1 MAIRIHEAL
10 QLPIMQQTKLIA
22 GKNGLQNWVKWVTIV
37 EVIEDINRLQEGEFL
52 ITTGFGLGEDE
63 EKQSEFKRLLALGK
77 LSGVALY
84 TGLYLKEIPQ
94 SFISIADQHALPLIE
109 IPANINFSMITKELL
124 EQIVN
129 KQREIFVASDFLQE
143 LLTQPIVNPTDVM
156 ERGKKLGIDFTKPQ
170 TIFSVHFA
178 GLINEGVKEQLIE
191 AIQSILKNK
200 KIPCLIRTKSDSMIV
215 LLEVSDRW
223 NISEIAK
230 EFLKSMEPSCEGVP
244 ISIGIGK
251 TAANLNILAE
261 SARQAEQASYLSQIL
276 FKPQPIVHYDDFSLY
291 QLLLEMKNSGVSL
304 EEFYHQYLGNL
315 LDTRGVDLITTLE
328 AYLYFNQNIKNTA
341 EDLYIHRHTLKYR
354 LGQIE
359 KKTGA
364 NLSSFE
370 DCTKLYLAILA
381 YKLVN
386 YKLVRS

>member
-170 TIFSVHFA
+170 SIISVHFA
-178 GLINEGVKEQLIE
+178 AINNLKIMEQLQE
-191 AIQSILKNK
+191 AIQSTLKNK
-200 KIPCLIRTKSDSMIV
+200 KIPFLMRAKSDSIIV
-215 LLEVSDRW
+215 LFEAGIKE
-223 NISEIAK
+223 NIVEIAS
-230 EFLKSMEPSCEGVP
+230 ELLNSMELSSVGTP

-251 TAANLNILAE
+251 TVTNLHMLAE
-261 SARQAEQASYLSQIL
+261 SARQAEQAANLSQIL
-276 FKPQPIVHYDDFSLY
+276 FKPQSIAHYDDFSLY
-291 QLLLEMKNSGVSL
+291 QLLLEMKNSGVNL
-304 EEFYHQYLGNL
+304 EEFYHQYLGSL

-341 EDLYIHRHTLKYR
+341 ENLYIHRHTLKYR

-386 YKLVRS
+386 YKMVRS

>member
-63 EKQSEFKRLLALGK
+63 EKQSEFKKLLALGK

-129 KQREIFVASDFLQE
+129 KQRESFVASDFLQE

-156 ERGKKLGIDFTKPQ
+156 ERGKNLGIDFTKPQ

-178 GLINEGVKEQLIE
+178 ALINQKIKEQLPE
-191 AIQSILKNK
+191 AIQSTLKKK
-200 KIPCLIRTKSDSMIV
+200 KISFLMRTKSDSIIV
-215 LLEVSDRW
+215 LLEVGNKE
-223 NISEIAK
+223 NIVDIAR
-230 EFLKSMEPSCEGVP
+230 ELLNSMEPSSEGVP

-251 TAANLNILAE
+251 TVTNLHMLAE
-261 SARQAEQASYLSQIL
+261 SARQAEQAAYLSQIL
-276 FKPQPIVHYDDFSLY
+276 FKPQPIVHYDNLSLY
-291 QLLLEMKNSGVSL
+291 QLLLDMKNSGVNL
-304 EEFYHQYLGNL
+304 KVFYHQYLGSL

-386 YKLVRS
+386 YKMVRS